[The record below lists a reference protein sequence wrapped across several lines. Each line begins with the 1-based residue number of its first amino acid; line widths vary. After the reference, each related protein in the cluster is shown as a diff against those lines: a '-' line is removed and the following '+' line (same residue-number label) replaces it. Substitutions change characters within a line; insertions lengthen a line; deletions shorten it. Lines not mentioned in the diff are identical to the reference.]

1 LLRNDWDVVDEGP
14 MVDLLGMEC
23 EYQPDKSIKVH
34 QEKYVK
40 KLLGRSAPL
49 S

>member
-1 LLRNDWDVVDEGP
+1 

-23 EYQPDKSIKVH
+23 EYLSDKSIKVH

-40 KLLGRSAPL
+40 KLLDRYLRSSHAHE